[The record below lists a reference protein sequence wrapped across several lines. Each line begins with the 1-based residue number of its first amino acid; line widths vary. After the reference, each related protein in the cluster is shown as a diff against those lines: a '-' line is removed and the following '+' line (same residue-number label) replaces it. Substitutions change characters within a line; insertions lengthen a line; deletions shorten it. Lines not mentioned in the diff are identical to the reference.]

1 MPPGKPAA
9 ADLRLSL
16 ATAPVLFASQQFPKL
31 RGLVARRFRRAGDV
45 EAALALV
52 VESEGLQR
60 TRELAGSY
68 SEAAVTSTCG
78 GPGTSRSCSTFI
90 FFYFNICNSTDNTRN
105 KPISFWVLS

>member
-31 RGLVARRFRRAGDV
+31 RGLVARRFRRVGDV
-45 EAALALV
+45 EATGALV
-52 VESEGLQR
+52 AESDGRQR

-68 SEAAVTSTCG
+68 SEAAVTSLRHMRGSGHKQELLNMAETLA
-78 GPGTSRSCSTFI
+78 SRA
-90 FFYFNICNSTDNTRN
+90 
-105 KPISFWVLS
+105 K